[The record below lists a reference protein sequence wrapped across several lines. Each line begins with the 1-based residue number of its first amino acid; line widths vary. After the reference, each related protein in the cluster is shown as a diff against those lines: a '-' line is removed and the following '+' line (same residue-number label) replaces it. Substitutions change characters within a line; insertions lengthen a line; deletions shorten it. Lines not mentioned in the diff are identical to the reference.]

1 LTLELLTYFKQEFKM
16 NQDLID
22 ETNRNA
28 FNFLKKNTQKPSF
41 RDQISFRIKEM
52 VLRYNQLDLEL
63 SKQ

>member
-1 LTLELLTYFKQEFKM
+1 M